1 MQRQQWIDVLR
12 GIGIVLVVW
21 GHVYGGYSFDL
32 IFLFHMPL
40 FFFLSG
46 MLFKPVTDV
55 AAFARYKARQLLVPY
70 AVFLLLINI
79 VLGVHLQWLPHA
91 PGALLRFVTDL
102 LLGGSRLS
110 AWVAAF
116 WFVTSFYAV
125 LLIEACLI
133 GRYAPRTVFWLHAL
147 MLALSILNAW
157 LVPQWQVP
165 WALNVALAAAPF
177 FYAGSLWNQVPD
189 QRRLERWAMAVVSVA
204 LPVVILNRL
213 LGWNLGLGYD
223 MKVTHYGIPVVS
235 FVVALACCV
244 LVARLARTL
253 AARHAPSA
261 RLLAALGRAAIVI
274 MFMHMVFT
282 MGLAALIGEQYRL
295 ARVALGLGASTLI
308 YLVSRR
314 WAWSRMLLLGDVKNH
329 RI

>member
-46 MLFKPVTDV
+46 MLFKPVADIG
-55 AAFARYKARQLLVPY
+55 AFARYKARQLLVPY
-70 AVFLLLINI
+70 SIFLLLIN
-79 VLGVHLQWLPHA
+79 LPLAMHLLAQPHDRA
-91 PGALLRFVTDL
+91 DLLAFAVDL

-133 GRYAPRTVFWLHAL
+133 GRHGRRTLCWLHAL
-147 MLALSILNAW
+147 MLLLSMLNAW

-177 FYAGSLWNQVPD
+177 FYAGYLWHQAGD
-189 QRRLERWAMAVVSVA
+189 QPRLQRWATAVLLLA
-204 LPVVILNRL
+204 LPVVIANRY
-213 LGWNLGLGYD
+213 LGWNIGFGYD
-223 MKVTHYGIPVVS
+223 MKVTHYGIPGVS
-235 FVVALACCV
+235 FIVALACCV
-244 LVARLARTL
+244 LLARLARHL
-253 AARHAPSA
+253 AAHHARGA

-282 MGLAALIGEQYRL
+282 MGLAALLGEQYRL
-295 ARVALGLGASTLI
+295 ARVALGLGGSYLI
-308 YLVSRR
+308 YLASRR
-314 WAWSRMLLLGDVKNH
+314 WAWSRTWLLGDVKNH

>member
-46 MLFKPVTDV
+46 MLFKSVRDV
-55 AAFARYKARQLLVPY
+55 GAFARYKARQLLVPY
-70 AVFLLLINI
+70 TVFLLLIN
-79 VLGVHLQWLPHA
+79 LPLAAHLLAQPHDA
-91 PGALLRFVTDL
+91 AAVRAFVADL

-133 GRYAPRTVFWLHAL
+133 GRYSQRTLLWLHAL
-147 MLALSILNAW
+147 MLALSAANAW
-157 LVPQWQVP
+157 LAPQWQVP

-177 FYAGSLWNQVPD
+177 FYAGILWRQRDD
-189 QRRLERWAMAVVSVA
+189 QPRLERWAAAVVLLA
-204 LPVVILNRL
+204 LPVVIVNRL
-213 LGWNLGLGYD
+213 LAWHIGFGYD
-223 MKVTHYGIPVVS
+223 MKVTHYGIPGLS

-244 LVARLARTL
+244 VVARVARYLSDHQPRT
-253 AARHAPSA
+253 ARV
-261 RLLAALGRAAIVI
+261 LQALGQAAIVI

-282 MGLAALIGEQYRL
+282 MGLGYLIGEQYQL
-295 ARVALGLGASTLI
+295 ARVALGLGGSYLI
-308 YLVSRR
+308 YLASRR
-314 WAWSRMLLLGDVKNH
+314 WAWSRILLLGDVKNH

>member
-46 MLFKPVTDV
+46 MLFKPVDDV
-55 AAFARYKARQLLVPY
+55 GAFARIKARQLLVPY
-70 AVFLLLINI
+70 TVFLLLINLP
-79 VLGVHLQWLPHA
+79 LGLHLLAQPHD
-91 PGALLRFVTDL
+91 PGALRDFVIDL

-133 GRYAPRTVFWLHAL
+133 GRYSQRTLLWLHAL
-147 MLALSILNAW
+147 MLALSALNAW
-157 LVPQWQVP
+157 LLPQWQVP

-177 FYAGSLWNQVPD
+177 VYAGHLWHQGGD
-189 QRRLERWAMAVVSVA
+189 QPHLERWALALVLLA
-204 LPVVILNRL
+204 LPVILLNRF
-213 LGWNLGLGYD
+213 LGWNIGFGYD

-244 LVARLARTL
+244 VMARFARTL
-253 AARHAPSA
+253 AARHARPA

-282 MGLAALIGEQYRL
+282 MGLGALVGEQYQL
-295 ARVALGLGASTLI
+295 ARVALGLGGSYLI
-308 YLVSRR
+308 YVVARR
-314 WAWSRMLLLGDVKNH
+314 WAWSRRLLLGDIKNH
-329 RI
+329 QI